1 MGTLYDATKCIGCK
15 KCQNACQSRRESLYP
30 GDEAKNRT
38 TSPNDLSA
46 DNWTIIK
53 LYQDEEYKSV
63 YSFVK
68 NQCMHCVDPACA
80 TACPVKALE
89 KTKAGP
95 VIYHSEICIGCRYC
109 MAACPFDIPKYQW
122 DKVFPLIQKCDFCA
136 DRQAAGLLPACAEA
150 CTNGALI
157 YGKRSELIKV
167 ARERI
172 KTNPETYVNHI
183 YGEYEVGGTSNLY
196 ISNVAFD
203 KLGFP
208 NLNTTALPEL
218 TWPWM
223 SAVPGVFV
231 GMAGLMTGIYFITKR
246 KGENN
251 KEEK

>member
-1 MGTLYDATKCIGCK
+1 
-15 KCQNACQSRRESLYP
+15 
-30 GDEAKNRT
+30 
-38 TSPNDLSA
+38 
-46 DNWTIIK
+46 
-53 LYQDEEYKSV
+53 
-63 YSFVK
+63 
-68 NQCMHCVDPACA
+68 MHCVDPACA